1 MRLPEDLAKLSIPGF
16 IIVLALNAAPVLAE
30 FGPKELEAKIKE
42 AKILPEGDR
51 ISSVIHGDEALVSKY
66 KPASADDKQKNCKI
80 EAILIGKEVMS
91 AASNIK
97 KVRVRF
103 FERLAPSKYSEI
115 LVSAADIKAFAVG
128 AISQDDLLASLDI
141 TSGTDHSSEQSL
153 GSQATP
159 ASTTASQPSTEPGVQ
174 AGPLKEKRQ
183 RLLAQINVMQ
193 GQGANTSAFSKQFEI
208 IENLAKSGDA
218 EATAAALDKLTA
230 SVNDQQKIIDQRVS
244 AIDTAATAANASK
257 NEKPLTFIAER
268 GPFQSERNYI
278 ACVLSQRQDKGI
290 AVKQFVPIQTELNF
304 YARRKDAATVRSK
317 INTAYSYLRI
327 PSLRDYM
334 RNLPLSVAG
343 QWTSDWGPVV
353 LVVDSYGAVRGYWIQ
368 DGQRGTIKSG
378 TFNPATRVLD
388 FSYYTPIESAN
399 GTCRLF
405 MSADRY
411 SLSGRW
417 SQNGQTGTW
426 TMTRVPGT

>member
-1 MRLPEDLAKLSIPGF
+1 
-16 IIVLALNAAPVLAE
+16 
-30 FGPKELEAKIKE
+30 
-42 AKILPEGDR
+42 
-51 ISSVIHGDEALVSKY
+51 
-66 KPASADDKQKNCKI
+66 
-80 EAILIGKEVMS
+80 
-91 AASNIK
+91 
-97 KVRVRF
+97 
-103 FERLAPSKYSEI
+103 
-115 LVSAADIKAFAVG
+115 
-128 AISQDDLLASLDI
+128 QD
-141 TSGTDHSSEQSL
+141 
-153 GSQATP
+153 
-159 ASTTASQPSTEPGVQ
+159 
-174 AGPLKEKRQ
+174 KRQ

-193 GQGANTSAFSKQFEI
+193 SQGANTSAFSKQFEL

-218 EATAAALDKLTA
+218 DATSSALDRLTA

-244 AIDTAATAANASK
+244 AIDTAAVAANSSK
-257 NEKPLTFIAER
+257 NEKPVAFMAES

-278 ACVLSQRQDKGI
+278 ACVLSQRQNKGI
-290 AVKQFVPIQTELNF
+290 PVKQFAPLQTELNF
-304 YARRKDAATVRSK
+304 YARKKDAATVRSK

-334 RNLPLSVAG
+334 KNLPLSVAG

-353 LVVDSYGAVRGYWIQ
+353 FAVDAAGTVRGYWIQ

-378 TFNPATRVLD
+378 TFNPTKRMLD